1 MTQVVLKN
9 ISKVYPN
16 GFEAVK
22 SIDLSIESGEF
33 IALLGP
39 SGCGKT
45 TTLRMV
51 AGLEEISGG
60 ELQIGGVRVNE
71 TAPRDRGVA
80 MVFQSYALYPHMTV
94 FENMAFGLRLRK
106 LPETEIK
113 AVVSEVAER
122 LGITALLDRKPAHMS
137 GGQRQRV
144 AMGRAIVRK
153 PKVFLFDEPLS
164 NLDARLRLKMR
175 VELSQLHRSL
185 GATSLYVTHDQIE
198 AMTLADRIVLL
209 KGGEVQQ
216 IGSPLELYG
225 KPANRFVA
233 EFIGS
238 PTMNLVDGHIGDGQL
253 RVGALSFACGPN
265 GLSVGNYTTGVRPQH
280 LKLEAEPT
288 SDNVVE
294 VTLVE
299 PLGNETLVHCRRDEL
314 QLVGS
319 VDGAWVPSIGDRLG
333 VSIDQSALHFF
344 DSETGLRVDE

>member
-22 SIDLSIESGEF
+22 SIDLTIESGEF

-51 AGLEEISGG
+51 AGLEDISSG
-60 ELQIGGVRVNE
+60 ELLIDGRCVNDV
-71 TAPRDRGVA
+71 APRDRGVA

-106 LPETEIK
+106 MPEPEIRE
-113 AVVSEVAER
+113 VVSEVAER
-122 LGITALLDRKPAHMS
+122 LGITALLDRKPALMS

-209 KGGEVQQ
+209 KDGEVQQ

-225 KPANRFVA
+225 RPANRFVA

-238 PTMNLVDGHIGDGQL
+238 PTMNLVEANVTDGRL
-253 RVGALSFACGPN
+253 RMGSLSFELSPTDMSIGAC
-265 GLSVGNYTTGVRPQH
+265 TTGVRPQH
-280 LKLEAEPT
+280 LKLEATPT
-288 SDNVVE
+288 SNNVVE

-299 PLGNETLVHCRRDEL
+299 PLGNETLVHCRRDDL

-319 VDGAWVPSIGDRLG
+319 VDGSWVPAIGDKLG
-333 VSIDQSALHFF
+333 VSIDEHALHFF
-344 DSETGLRVDE
+344 DAESGLRIE

>member
-51 AGLEEISGG
+51 AGLEDITGG

-106 LPETEIK
+106 LPESEINE
-113 AVVSEVAER
+113 VVSEVAER

-144 AMGRAIVRK
+144 AMGRA
-153 PKVFLFDEPLS
+153 LS
-164 NLDARLRLKMR
+164 L
-175 VELSQLHRSL
+175 
-185 GATSLYVTHDQIE
+185 I
-198 AMTLADRIVLL
+198 
-209 KGGEVQQ
+209 
-216 IGSPLELYG
+216 
-225 KPANRFVA
+225 
-233 EFIGS
+233 
-238 PTMNLVDGHIGDGQL
+238 HI
-253 RVGALSFACGPN
+253 
-265 GLSVGNYTTGVRPQH
+265 
-280 LKLEAEPT
+280 
-288 SDNVVE
+288 
-294 VTLVE
+294 
-299 PLGNETLVHCRRDEL
+299 
-314 QLVGS
+314 
-319 VDGAWVPSIGDRLG
+319 
-333 VSIDQSALHFF
+333 
-344 DSETGLRVDE
+344 

>member
-1 MTQVVLKN
+1 MTEVKLDQ
-9 ISKVYPN
+9 IRKVYPN

-22 SIDLSIESGEF
+22 GVDLTIGSGEF

-51 AGLEEISGG
+51 AGLEAISSGN
-60 ELQIGGVRVNE
+60 LYIGKQRVNDI
-71 TAPRDRGVA
+71 APRDRGIA

-106 LPETEIK
+106 VPDATIQSKVE
-113 AVVSEVAER
+113 AVAER
-122 LGITALLDRKPAHMS
+122 LGIEQLLHRKPAQMS

-144 AMGRAIVRK
+144 AMGRAIVRE

-185 GATSLYVTHDQIE
+185 GATSLYVTHDQTE

-209 KGGEVQQ
+209 NDGIVQQ
-216 IGSPLELYG
+216 IGTPLELYTR
-225 KPANRFVA
+225 PANRFVG

-238 PTMNLVDGHIGDGQL
+238 PTMNMIEGAVVDGRLTLGLLTFAVEYNCAADGSYFIGIRPQD
-253 RVGALSFACGPN
+253 VDLSAAPN
-265 GLSVGNYTTGVRPQH
+265 GGQRVC
-280 LKLEAEPT
+280 
-288 SDNVVE
+288 

-299 PLGNETLVHCRRDEL
+299 PLGNETLVHCEHGGIE
-314 QLVGS
+314 LVGR
-319 VDGAWVPSIGDRLG
+319 VDGTWVPEVGGLLYMNLN
-333 VSIDQSALHFF
+333 VQHLHFF
-344 DSETGLRVDE
+344 HSVTGARIR